1 MVNEKYKLNIQIVN
15 PDNDGAGEV
24 YAKGDNVMIGYYKNE
39 LLTKD
44 TFEDGW
50 FKTGDIGFI
59 DEDEFLHIS
68 GRKKNV
74 IIANNG
80 KNVFPEEIEDIL
92 NRNQFILESLVYGE
106 EDKKHD
112 EIIAVQIVT
121 DTEAFIEY
129 SEKNGVEIT
138 PELIKQIISDVIKEV
153 NKELASYKQIKKFY
167 IRESEFEK
175 TTTQKIKRYL
185 VKKNGNGAV

>member
-1 MVNEKYKLNIQIVN
+1 ML
-15 PDNDGAGEV
+15 
-24 YAKGDNVMIGYYKNE
+24 GYYKNE
-39 LLTKD
+39 SLTKD

-59 DEDEFLHIS
+59 DEDGFLHIS

-80 KNVFPEEIEDIL
+80 KNVFPEEIEDLL

-112 EIIAVQIVT
+112 EVIAVQIVT
-121 DTEAFIEY
+121 DAEAFIEY
-129 SEKNGVEIT
+129 SEKNNVEIT

-153 NKELASYKQIKKFY
+153 NKELSK
-167 IRESEFEK
+167 
-175 TTTQKIKRYL
+175 L
-185 VKKNGNGAV
+185 